1 MKKVILIIGL
11 LFPIGVFVFL
21 RFFGKNEFTI
31 PVYYES
37 GIEEVPTDC
46 IRNYQ
51 VPYQVSDSLLIN
63 FGWTGKDVLIV
74 TDTTQSVRKGLMRL
88 DEELSSEI
96 QTIFLT
102 GENDYLNE
110 IFTCDLFL
118 QKPWTTVLLDDQR
131 RIRGY
136 YDPTS
141 REEVDRLIVELKILL
156 KKY

>member
-1 MKKVILIIGL
+1 VQKGL
-11 LFPIGVFVFL
+11 L
-21 RFFGKNEFTI
+21 
-31 PVYYES
+31 
-37 GIEEVPTDC
+37 
-46 IRNYQ
+46 
-51 VPYQVSDSLLIN
+51 
-63 FGWTGKDVLIV
+63 
-74 TDTTQSVRKGLMRL
+74 RL
-88 DEELSSEI
+88 DEELSAEV

-102 GENDYLNE
+102 EKSDYLNE
-110 IFTCDLFL
+110 IFTCDLLL